1 MRLPATCRKIGIT
14 EQTIYRWKMKYGNLG
29 VPELRRLKPF
39 EEESMKST
47 EEGKLRSMTIRIPE
61 GLRDWAMNVVG
72 ARVTGLDELERT
84 GIDGR
89 ITFQGNTEGALLETV
104 VLRVVPRK
112 TKTSHVRDLR
122 GYMEQEKAALGALVT
137 MDEPTESILAEAAE
151 SGFYEHPVTGEQFPR
166 VQVIRVID
174 LIAGEPV
181 QVPR

>member
-61 GLRDWAMNVVG
+61 GLRDWAMNVLG
-72 ARVTGLDELERT
+72 ARVTGLDEQERT

-89 ITFQGNTEGALLETV
+89 ITFQGNAEGTFETV
-104 VLRVVPRK
+104 LLRVVPGK
-112 TKTSHVRDLR
+112 TKTSHIRDLR
-122 GYMEQEKAALGALVT
+122 GAMGQEKAALGVLVT
-137 MDEPTESILAEAAE
+137 MDEPTESLLAEASE
-151 SGFYEHPVTGEQFPR
+151 SGFYEHPATGEQYPR
-166 VQVIRVID
+166 VQVIRAID

>member
-1 MRLPATCRKIGIT
+1 
-14 EQTIYRWKMKYGNLG
+14 
-29 VPELRRLKPF
+29 
-39 EEESMKST
+39 
-47 EEGKLRSMTIRIPE
+47 
-61 GLRDWAMNVVG
+61 
-72 ARVTGLDELERT
+72 VTTLDELERT

-122 GYMEQEKAALGALVT
+122 GAMEQEKTALGALVT

-151 SGFYEHPVTGEQFPR
+151 SGFYEHSSTGEQYPR
-166 VQVIRVID
+166 VQVIRAID

-181 QVPR
+181 QVPRLFAPHPRHL

>member
-1 MRLPATCRKIGIT
+1 MECLKREVVA
-14 EQTIYRWKMKYGNLG
+14 M
-29 VPELRRLKPF
+29 ELKDLQ
-39 EEESMKST
+39 
-47 EEGKLRSMTIRIPE
+47 KLAETDPE
-61 GLRDWAMNVVG
+61 GFREWAMTAVG
-72 ARVTGLDELERT
+72 APVTTLDELERT

-122 GYMEQEKAALGALVT
+122 GAMEQEKTALGALVT

-151 SGFYEHPVTGEQFPR
+151 SGFYEHSSTGEQYPR
-166 VQVIRVID
+166 VQVIRAID

-181 QVPR
+181 QVPRLFAPHPRHL